1 MSGEILLGI
10 FVVLCLLVGF
20 GQMIDWVRHWLF

>member
-10 FVVLCLLVGF
+10 FFVLCLLVGF
-20 GQMIDWVRHWLF
+20 GGMIAWAWHWLF